1 MVPSPDDLDPNGP
14 LTTAVTAAAAASPVD
29 DRRFPPAI
37 VAPRSRSKSPV
48 LALAGTLRGVLAS
61 LGVASA
67 PCSLLDAVR
76 EPMVPLGCADVV
88 AGVEGSV
95 WAAGDSGVTVGG
107 WVGRGADA
115 ESLWEDTT
123 GVPPR
128 NVHMPCFAPHMV
140 Q

>member
-1 MVPSPDDLDPNGP
+1 MTPLLDVLDPNGP
-14 LTTAVTAAAAASPVD
+14 LIAAVIAAAASPVD

-61 LGVASA
+61 TGVASD
-67 PCSLLDAVR
+67 PCSLLGAVR
-76 EPMVPLGCADVV
+76 EPMLPLGCADVV
-88 AGVEGSV
+88 TGVEGRV
-95 WAAGDSGVTVGG
+95 WAARDSGVTVGG

-115 ESLWEDTT
+115 ESFLEGTT